1 MTLPLATLSIVA
13 GLVYGRT
20 LIIIARK
27 IHAEHT
33 KSSIIAEQAVSSTRT
48 VYSFVGEAK
57 AMADF
62 SSALDATV
70 KLGLKQ
76 GLAKGIA
83 IGGNGSVSYCLWAF
97 ISWYGSR
104 LVMNHEISWG
114 KIFAVGYCII
124 LGGL

>member
-1 MTLPLATLSIVA
+1 LIVA
-13 GLVYGRT
+13 GLLYGRT
-20 LIIIARK
+20 LIRIARK
-27 IHAEHT
+27 MHEEYT
-33 KSSIIAEQAVSSTRT
+33 KSSIIAEQAVSSIRT

-57 AMADF
+57 AMANF

-83 IGGNGSVSYCLWAF
+83 IGGNGSLSFSLWAF

-104 LVMNHEISWG
+104 LVMNHEATG
-114 KIFAVGYCII
+114 GQIFGVGYCII